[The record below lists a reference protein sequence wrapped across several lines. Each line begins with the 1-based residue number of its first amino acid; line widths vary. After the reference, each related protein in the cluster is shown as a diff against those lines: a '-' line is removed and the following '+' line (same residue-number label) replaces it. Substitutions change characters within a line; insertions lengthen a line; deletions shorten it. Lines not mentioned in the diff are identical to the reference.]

1 MLITLCLLSRELNNF
16 HFQHNLPSQC
26 IIQYLNQYSSIDLL
40 LTSILQSRH
49 ILQCK
54 QQFTVNVLPWQ
65 RVGARKKWGEG
76 VSVFQLLSR
85 WWLQSMY
92 LLVFFKKMPAVALQ
106 ARFTQDQ
113 GHGWVLLDPPAYLD
127 IIISISLCWPNSAL
141 LLKLQS
147 HFHVT
152 INVS

>member
-1 MLITLCLLSRELNNF
+1 MFSLDRELGQGKNEERE
-16 HFQHNLPSQC
+16 FQFFNC
-26 IIQYLNQYSSIDLL
+26 
-40 LTSILQSRH
+40 
-49 ILQCK
+49 
-54 QQFTVNVLPWQ
+54 
-65 RVGARKKWGEG
+65 
-76 VSVFQLLSR
+76 FQDI
-85 WWLQSMY
+85 WWLRSMY
-92 LLVFFKKMPAVALQ
+92 LLVFFKKMAAVVLQ

-141 LLKLQS
+141 LVKLQR

>member
-1 MLITLCLLSRELNNF
+1 MFSLDRELGQGKNEERE
-16 HFQHNLPSQC
+16 FQFFNC
-26 IIQYLNQYSSIDLL
+26 
-40 LTSILQSRH
+40 
-49 ILQCK
+49 
-54 QQFTVNVLPWQ
+54 
-65 RVGARKKWGEG
+65 
-76 VSVFQLLSR
+76 FQDI
-85 WWLQSMY
+85 WWLQ
-92 LLVFFKKMPAVALQ
+92 MPAVALQ

>member
-1 MLITLCLLSRELNNF
+1 
-16 HFQHNLPSQC
+16 
-26 IIQYLNQYSSIDLL
+26 
-40 LTSILQSRH
+40 
-49 ILQCK
+49 
-54 QQFTVNVLPWQ
+54 
-65 RVGARKKWGEG
+65 
-76 VSVFQLLSR
+76 
-85 WWLQSMY
+85 
-92 LLVFFKKMPAVALQ
+92 MPAVALQ